1 LLRRD
6 LGQHLATGLQATHT
20 PLGAVVHPPA
30 VMVQSSSGTY
40 VAAQDYCSD
49 RIEFEAT
56 IVAPPG
62 DLPAVADA
70 LDDIIDQVRARCG
83 VRSTLGVTDGFKYQF
98 VQVGGYT
105 TFIAGDTELPAV
117 VATVAVERQI

>member
-1 LLRRD
+1 
-6 LGQHLATGLQATHT
+6 
-20 PLGAVVHPPA
+20 
-30 VMVQSSSGTY
+30 MVQSSSGTY

-83 VRSTLGVTDGFKYQF
+83 VRSTLGLTDGFKYQF

-117 VATVAVERQI
+117 IATVAVERQI